1 MNEGKIRELFDLCV
15 RVSNETQA
23 HVNFDYSAREDTS
36 EVYLFVFDARGEI
49 VRHFSVSQFYDFNEE
64 DYKEVKECLL
74 KILINGRCPLN
85 LEEEDDES

>member
-1 MNEGKIRELFDLCV
+1 MNEEKIRELFDLCV

-36 EVYLFVFDARGEI
+36 EVYLFVFNARGEI
-49 VRHFSVSQFYDFNEE
+49 VKHFSVSQFYDFNEE
-64 DYKEVKECLL
+64 DYKEAKECLL
-74 KILINGRCPLN
+74 KTLINGRCPLN